1 MQLKLIIKHSLFRRI
16 HTHCLLL
23 RICIHADKTWCR
35 HTWRFSPLFST
46 SIYHPDIPLWRAS
59 KGWILPHDRSL
70 YKFALPNQMVSVK
83 LWQQWAGFRAKYLL
97 KSVLHLVISAN
108 MSGAPNLVSQDM
120 AFVLTQRWTIG
131 RIWHLNW
138 SESIMLACVQWRSIH
153 HTRPQ
158 PDCFDQSW
166 FQDYPSKLF
175 KGNNEDLTDW
185 REPRQTVDWTI
196 LTIWSLRFLYL
207 WWLLLLSNVL
217 CFLLFSAMVEKNI
230 DYC

>member
-46 SIYHPDIPLWRAS
+46 SIYHPDKPLWRAS

-120 AFVLTQRWTIG
+120 AFVLTQCRTIALAG
-131 RIWHLNW
+131 FDIWIGLNPSCW
-138 SESIMLACVQWRSIH
+138 LVCSGARYITHGHSQTALIKVDFKIILQSCSKGIMKI
-153 HTRPQ
+153 
-158 PDCFDQSW
+158 
-166 FQDYPSKLF
+166 
-175 KGNNEDLTDW
+175 
-185 REPRQTVDWTI
+185 
-196 LTIWSLRFLYL
+196 
-207 WWLLLLSNVL
+207 
-217 CFLLFSAMVEKNI
+217 
-230 DYC
+230 